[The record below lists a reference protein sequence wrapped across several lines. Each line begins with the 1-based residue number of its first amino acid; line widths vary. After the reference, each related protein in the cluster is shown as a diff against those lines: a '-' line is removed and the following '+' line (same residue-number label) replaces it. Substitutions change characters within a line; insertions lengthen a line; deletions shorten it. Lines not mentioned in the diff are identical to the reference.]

1 MNIVVAFSLVD
12 KMDNED
18 SSEGELED
26 GEDLKLLAS
35 DLFVLSSLVP
45 LMGLFPLQ
53 ELLLPLRPLVGDPLP
68 AMAELPVLRLL
79 RNQDH
84 PDILLLLLLSWNP

>member
-12 KMDNED
+12 KMDSED
-18 SSEGELED
+18 SSESELED

-35 DLFVLSSLVP
+35 DLVVLASLVP
-45 LMGLFPLQ
+45 LMGLFLLR

-68 AMAELPVLRLL
+68 A
-79 RNQDH
+79 
-84 PDILLLLLLSWNP
+84 